1 MLRMGSERE
10 QEWEQDGPLGGC
22 PSTAVRCR
30 KLRSQVRSGGIEKWM
45 DLRHIFK
52 GDPIGFHGGV
62 VIVCEKKRIKGN
74 CQIFVLNNYENGF
87 AII

>member
-62 VIVCEKKRIKGN
+62 VIVCEKKKELKEIAR
-74 CQIFVLNNYENGF
+74 FLS
-87 AII
+87 